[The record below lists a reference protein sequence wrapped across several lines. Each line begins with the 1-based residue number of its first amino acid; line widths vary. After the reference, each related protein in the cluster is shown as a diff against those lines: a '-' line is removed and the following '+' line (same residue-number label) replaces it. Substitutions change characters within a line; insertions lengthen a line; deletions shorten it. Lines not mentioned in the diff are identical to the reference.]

1 MSACARLAAGSAA
14 TADRGGGL
22 GRRDGLCLRVDDAF
36 AIVVAR
42 RERRGDKD
50 GRARLVIWR

>member
-14 TADRGGGL
+14 TAGRGGGL
-22 GRRDGLCLRVDDAF
+22 GAPGRLCLRVDDAC

-42 RERRGDKD
+42 RERPGDKD